1 MSNLQNRR
9 RQVSNLTAQCA
20 AAASLDP
27 DAYVAS
33 YDSDDESDDSIAGVH
48 RTADPTK
55 VGGRMVSSAGS
66 TTVFQRRA
74 AASLA
79 LSSKIQAMGFDL
91 LDSEAAGAACRLRIG
106 LLVAVHTLATAPQET
121 WRAVQVTAGAAGEL
135 IALTAE
141 QGMQDM
147 ARKTSIKEDSQPATA
162 NSQAVGPVKRARE
175 RWEEA
180 SSDMPEVRERV
191 HEPLTCLSGTPQL
204 LASGLT
210 VCWRW
215 TQGAW
220 GKIQWLWDQPPV
232 KKLRI
237 TISMA
242 QWSVRLPAIMA
253 LLATQMGL
261 LASQV

>member
-1 MSNLQNRR
+1 MQLSALFVLTGPENLCGGPRCKTQWKSSCLQNGR

-33 YDSDDESDDSIAGVH
+33 YDSDDESDDSIAVAH

-55 VGGRMVSSAGS
+55 VGGRMGSSADH

-74 AASLA
+74 AAGLA
-79 LSSKIQAMGFDL
+79 LSFKIQAMGFDQ
-91 LDSEAAGAACRLRIG
+91 LDSEAAGAACRLRTG

-121 WRAVQVTAGAAGEL
+121 WRAVQVTAGAAVEL

-141 QGMQDM
+141 RGVQDM
-147 ARKTSIKEDSQPATA
+147 AQKNSTKEESQPATA

-180 SSDMPEVRERV
+180 SSEMPEVRDRV
-191 HEPLTCLSGTPQL
+191 HETL
-204 LASGLT
+204 
-210 VCWRW
+210 
-215 TQGAW
+215 
-220 GKIQWLWDQPPV
+220 QPV
-232 KKLRI
+232 
-237 TISMA
+237 
-242 QWSVRLPAIMA
+242 
-253 LLATQMGL
+253 
-261 LASQV
+261 